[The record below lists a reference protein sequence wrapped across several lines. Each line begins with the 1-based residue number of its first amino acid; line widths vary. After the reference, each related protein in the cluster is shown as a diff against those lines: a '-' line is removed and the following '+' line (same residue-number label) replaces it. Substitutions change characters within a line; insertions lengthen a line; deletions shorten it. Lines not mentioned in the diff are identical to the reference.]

1 LNNWPRFQSNKNSLD
16 KTWNVPF
23 RGVVQKHPYTNH
35 SPRFSVHYYPQKQPE
50 QVLYVSWEEH
60 YLLHGYDLGETYET
74 LKANVTDVI
83 RQSQGPREVGKPY
96 IEKIE
101 FLLRP

>member
-1 LNNWPRFQSNKNSLD
+1 MHQYKVKDHTGAAGRAKGQEFVIANTGER
-16 KTWNVPF
+16 
-23 RGVVQKHPYTNH
+23 HYTNH
-35 SPRFSVHYYPQKQPE
+35 SPRFSVHYYPQKEPE
-50 QVLYVSWEEH
+50 QLLYVSWEEH
-60 YLLHGYDLGETYET
+60 YLLHGYDLLETYET